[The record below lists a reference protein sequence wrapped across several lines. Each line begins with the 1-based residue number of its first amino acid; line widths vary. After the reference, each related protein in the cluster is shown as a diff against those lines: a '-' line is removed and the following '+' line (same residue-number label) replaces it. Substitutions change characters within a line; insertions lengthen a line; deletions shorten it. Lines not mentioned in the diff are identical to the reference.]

1 VNNPKSEFE
10 MATDLAS
17 SSTSS
22 SPAVL
27 KIVIDLDEYHR
38 LLDKKDHLDRQ
49 EKKLKEQL
57 EASVIKKENSLENI
71 QTGSGTEEDSKKP
84 LHRSDNSDFQTID
97 HGHLE
102 SMLKSFEEKFEEK
115 LNRRYGFQPLPQQ
128 PSTVQSG
135 GGSLDT
141 FPPTLGQCHNEK

>member
-1 VNNPKSEFE
+1 MNNPKSEFE
-10 MATDLAS
+10 MATDLTS

-57 EASVIKKENSLENI
+57 EASAIKNENSLENI
-71 QTGSGTEEDSKKP
+71 QTGSGTEEDSDLK
-84 LHRSDNSDFQTID
+84 TID

-102 SMLKSFEEKFEEK
+102 SILKSFEEKFEEK
-115 LNRRYGFQPLPQQ
+115 LNRRFGLQPLPQQ
-128 PSTVQSG
+128 PSRVQSG

>member
-10 MATDLAS
+10 MATDLTS

-38 LLDKKDHLDRQ
+38 LLDKKEHLDRQ

-57 EASVIKKENSLENI
+57 EASAIKNENSLENI

-102 SMLKSFEEKFEEK
+102 SIVKLVAEKLKSQ
-115 LNRRYGFQPLPQQ
+115 YGLQPLPQQ
-128 PSTVQSG
+128 PSRVQSG

>member
-1 VNNPKSEFE
+1 

-22 SPAVL
+22 SPAAL
-27 KIVIDLDEYHR
+27 KILIDLDEYHR
-38 LLDKKDHLDRQ
+38 LLDIKEHLDRQ

-57 EASVIKKENSLENI
+57 EASVIKNENSLENI

-102 SMLKSFEEKFEEK
+102 SIASLVAEKLKSQ
-115 LNRRYGFQPLPQQ
+115 YGLQPLPQQ

>member
-1 VNNPKSEFE
+1 MNNPKSEFE

-38 LLDKKDHLDRQ
+38 LLDKKEHLDRQ

-57 EASVIKKENSLENI
+57 EASVIKNENSLENI

-102 SMLKSFEEKFEEK
+102 SIVNLVAEKLKSQ
-115 LNRRYGFQPLPQQ
+115 YGLQPLPQQ

>member
-1 VNNPKSEFE
+1 MNNPKSEFE

-38 LLDKKDHLDRQ
+38 LLDKKEHLDRQ

-57 EASVIKKENSLENI
+57 EASAIKNENSLENI

-102 SMLKSFEEKFEEK
+102 SIVKLVAEQLKSQ
-115 LNRRYGFQPLPQQ
+115 YGLQPLPQQ
-128 PSTVQSG
+128 PSRVQSG

>member
-57 EASVIKKENSLENI
+57 EASVIKNENSLENI

-102 SMLKSFEEKFEEK
+102 SIFNFLDEKFK
-115 LNRRYGFQPLPQQ
+115 SRYGLQPLPQQ

>member
-22 SPAVL
+22 SPAAL
-27 KIVIDLDEYHR
+27 KILIDLDEYHR
-38 LLDKKDHLDRQ
+38 LLDIKEHLDRQ

-57 EASVIKKENSLENI
+57 EASVIKNENSLENI
-71 QTGSGTEEDSKKP
+71 QTGSGTEEDSDLK
-84 LHRSDNSDFQTID
+84 TID

-102 SMLKSFEEKFEEK
+102 SILKSFEEKFEEK

>member
-1 VNNPKSEFE
+1 MNNPKSEFE

-38 LLDKKDHLDRQ
+38 LLDIKEHLDRQ

-57 EASVIKKENSLENI
+57 EASVIKNENSLENI
-71 QTGSGTEEDSKKP
+71 QTGSGTEEDSDLK
-84 LHRSDNSDFQTID
+84 TID

-102 SMLKSFEEKFEEK
+102 SILKSFEEKFEEK

>member
-1 VNNPKSEFE
+1 MNNPKSEFE
-10 MATDLAS
+10 MATDLTS

-38 LLDKKDHLDRQ
+38 LLDKKEHLDRQ

-57 EASVIKKENSLENI
+57 EASAIKNENSLENI

-102 SMLKSFEEKFEEK
+102 SIVKLVAEKLKSQ
-115 LNRRYGFQPLPQQ
+115 YGLQPLPQQ
-128 PSTVQSG
+128 PSRVQSG

>member
-1 VNNPKSEFE
+1 MNNPKSEFE

-22 SPAVL
+22 SPAAL
-27 KIVIDLDEYHR
+27 KILIDLDEYHR
-38 LLDKKDHLDRQ
+38 LLDIKEHLDRQ

-57 EASVIKKENSLENI
+57 EASVIKNENSLENI
-71 QTGSGTEEDSKKP
+71 QTGSGTEEDSDLK
-84 LHRSDNSDFQTID
+84 TID

-102 SMLKSFEEKFEEK
+102 SILKSFEEKFEEK

>member
-1 VNNPKSEFE
+1 MNNPKSEFE

-38 LLDKKDHLDRQ
+38 LLDKKEHLDRQ

-57 EASVIKKENSLENI
+57 EASVIKNENSLENI
-71 QTGSGTEEDSKKP
+71 QTGSGTEEDSDLK
-84 LHRSDNSDFQTID
+84 TID

>member
-1 VNNPKSEFE
+1 MNNPKSEFE

-38 LLDKKDHLDRQ
+38 LLDKKEHLDRQ

-57 EASVIKKENSLENI
+57 EASVIKNENSLENI

-102 SMLKSFEEKFEEK
+102 SISNLVAEKLKSQ
-115 LNRRYGFQPLPQQ
+115 YGLQPLPQQ

>member
-1 VNNPKSEFE
+1 MNNPKSEFE

-38 LLDKKDHLDRQ
+38 LLDKKEHLDRQ

-57 EASVIKKENSLENI
+57 EASVIKNENSLENI
-71 QTGSGTEEDSKKP
+71 QTGSGTEEDSDLK
-84 LHRSDNSDFQTID
+84 TID

-102 SMLKSFEEKFEEK
+102 SMFKSFEEKFEEK

>member
-57 EASVIKKENSLENI
+57 EASVIKNENSLENI
-71 QTGSGTEEDSKKP
+71 QTGSGTEEDSDLK
-84 LHRSDNSDFQTID
+84 TID

-102 SMLKSFEEKFEEK
+102 SILKSFEEKFEEK

>member
-1 VNNPKSEFE
+1 MNNPKSEFE

-57 EASVIKKENSLENI
+57 EASVIKNENSLENI
-71 QTGSGTEEDSKKP
+71 QTGSGTEEDSDLK
-84 LHRSDNSDFQTID
+84 TID

-102 SMLKSFEEKFEEK
+102 SMFKSFEEKFEEK

>member
-27 KIVIDLDEYHR
+27 KILIDLDEYHR
-38 LLDKKDHLDRQ
+38 LLDKKEHLDRQ

-57 EASVIKKENSLENI
+57 EASVIKNENSLENI
-71 QTGSGTEEDSKKP
+71 QTGSGTEEDSDLK
-84 LHRSDNSDFQTID
+84 TID

-102 SMLKSFEEKFEEK
+102 SILKSFEEKFEEK

>member
-1 VNNPKSEFE
+1 MNNPKSEFE

-57 EASVIKKENSLENI
+57 EASVIKNENSLENI

-102 SMLKSFEEKFEEK
+102 SIANLVAEKLKSQ
-115 LNRRYGFQPLPQQ
+115 YGLQPLPQQ

>member
-1 VNNPKSEFE
+1 MNNPKSEFE

-57 EASVIKKENSLENI
+57 EASVIKNENSLENI
-71 QTGSGTEEDSKKP
+71 QTGSGTEEDSDLK
-84 LHRSDNSDFQTID
+84 TID

-102 SMLKSFEEKFEEK
+102 SILKSFEEKFEEK

>member
-38 LLDKKDHLDRQ
+38 LLDKKEHLDRQ

-57 EASVIKKENSLENI
+57 EASVIKNENSLENI
-71 QTGSGTEEDSKKP
+71 QTGSGTEEDSDLK
-84 LHRSDNSDFQTID
+84 TID

-102 SMLKSFEEKFEEK
+102 SILKSFEEKFEEK

>member
-1 VNNPKSEFE
+1 MN
-10 MATDLAS
+10 L
-17 SSTSS
+17 
-22 SPAVL
+22 
-27 KIVIDLDEYHR
+27 
-38 LLDKKDHLDRQ
+38 
-49 EKKLKEQL
+49 
-57 EASVIKKENSLENI
+57 NI
-71 QTGSGTEEDSKKP
+71 QTGSGTEEDSDLK
-84 LHRSDNSDFQTID
+84 TID

-102 SMLKSFEEKFEEK
+102 SILKSFEEKFEEK

>member
-1 VNNPKSEFE
+1 MNNPKSEFE

-38 LLDKKDHLDRQ
+38 LLDKKEHLDRQ

-57 EASVIKKENSLENI
+57 EASVIKNENSLENI
-71 QTGSGTEEDSKKP
+71 QTGSGTEEDSDLK
-84 LHRSDNSDFQTID
+84 TID

-102 SMLKSFEEKFEEK
+102 SILKSFEEKFEEK

>member
-57 EASVIKKENSLENI
+57 EASVIKNENSLENI
-71 QTGSGTEEDSKKP
+71 QTGSGTEEDSDLK
-84 LHRSDNSDFQTID
+84 TID

-102 SMLKSFEEKFEEK
+102 SMFKSFEEKFEEK

>member
-38 LLDKKDHLDRQ
+38 LLDKKEHLDRQ

-57 EASVIKKENSLENI
+57 EASVIKNENSLENI

-84 LHRSDNSDFQTID
+84 LQHYYRPD
-97 HGHLE
+97 
-102 SMLKSFEEKFEEK
+102 M
-115 LNRRYGFQPLPQQ
+115 GFKGIF
-128 PSTVQSG
+128 SRFTWSRK
-135 GGSLDT
+135 T
-141 FPPTLGQCHNEK
+141 